1 MDRAEQV
8 YYSLLGEFV
17 MGNEVPGVENLF
29 VQGSDCDR
37 LYTQVWEANRR
48 LCRRL
53 GAKDEDTDV
62 EELISACMQ
71 IQKIV
76 ALRMYA
82 YGKM

>member
-1 MDRAEQV
+1 MDQAEQV

-17 MGNEVPGVENLF
+17 PGNEVPGVENLF
-29 VQGSDCDR
+29 VPGSDCDR
-37 LYTQVWEANRR
+37 LYTQVWESNRR

-53 GAKDEDTDV
+53 GTKDEDADV